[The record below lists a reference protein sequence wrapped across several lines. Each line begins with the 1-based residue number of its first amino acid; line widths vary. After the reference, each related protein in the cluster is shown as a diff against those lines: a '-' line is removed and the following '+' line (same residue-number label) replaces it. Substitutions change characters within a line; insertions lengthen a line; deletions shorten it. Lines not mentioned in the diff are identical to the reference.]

1 MTTSV
6 AHQIPECIV
15 NKIMLQTYHLSP
27 HPTAK
32 IIKHYASYFLWSQF
46 CCISEE
52 DEIDEYKRRYNNGEE
67 LDDEL
72 EKIDIY
78 TWDKSIGMNT
88 FKTAPHQADE
98 TDWYNKY
105 INRTP
110 RLDFY
115 TNEVI
120 RE

>member
-1 MTTSV
+1 MINQTEY
-6 AHQIPECIV
+6 IPGVHCGD
-15 NKIMLQTYHLSP
+15 KDCYSCATQRHS
-27 HPTAK
+27 
-32 IIKHYASYFLWSQF
+32 
-46 CCISEE
+46 C
-52 DEIDEYKRRYNNGEE
+52 
-67 LDDEL
+67 DEL
-72 EKIDIY
+72 EKLDIY
-78 TWDKSIGMNT
+78 TWDNSIGMNY

-98 TDWYNKY
+98 TNFYNKY

>member
-1 MTTSV
+1 MTL
-6 AHQIPECIV
+6 AHQIPEFIAE
-15 NKIMLQTYHLSP
+15 KIMLMKLTLNP

-32 IIKHYASYFLWSQF
+32 IIKEYARYFLWSQF

-72 EKIDIY
+72 EKLDIY
-78 TWDKSIGMNT
+78 TWDKSIGMNY

-98 TDWYNKY
+98 TNFYNKY